1 MAAVAT
7 GAGKRKRSFSED
19 DVYLILHR
27 YTPATI
33 LTALQEVGQHVEK
46 GRRIDWRAL
55 VRKTATGITSAREY
69 QMLWRHFAY
78 NHELS
83 DSVGAGAQPLD
94 DESDLECDIEPV
106 PAPGNEALA
115 EATAF
120 AKTIIFGSSRE
131 QASGQRVNSEAPTLN
146 TPNEKI
152 VRVPS
157 DKQLVPSHRL
167 TNGTSPVYNSKQLS
181 NTGSSPDPLDPNGP
195 PKKKK
200 KTKPWSKEED
210 MELAV
215 GVQKYGEGNWL
226 DILHKCKFDSARTH
240 VQLSQRWIFIC
251 KRQGSTKLANPK
263 TVSAAASTEERKAAQ
278 KAFSMA
284 LDMPMTGLPTL
295 RSGGLQQSIQHHT
308 PMFAMA
314 TPEVKSVTVPS
325 PLPVPMPVTM
335 PIVPVPVP
343 VQPVQVQLPP
353 PQLQQAPT
361 QAAPPKVS
369 NTSNKSRNNSKKQVP
384 QPSPV
389 NGPSSIQA
397 AAIAAGGRIATPSVA
412 TNLLKA
418 AQSTKA
424 VHIRSRGTGSSKSSV
439 GSKAPTMA
447 GEPGTQL
454 GSAQHQELQNIS
466 VPSPPALTT
475 HATEQVHTVSEVAG
489 VNPLGQSAGMHF
501 PETKKTSSTT
511 PVPGSADKMEID
523 DSSNFFVV
531 TMEDL
536 FPEDTKKEDIEDPK
550 IEAIDPKDADM
561 IEFDRFVARGCLNK
575 DNQDKSK
582 IVKTA
587 PEAQSVVG
595 SQKKQLKMLPT
606 VGKCSPIFAGAP
618 ATGKRTKTPVPRGR
632 ASSGIVAATNA
643 SVPNRAVGGKAS
655 TPATTGAHNAIQ
667 QQCIT
672 NSNGNG
678 MPKSVS
684 PGTGTSANNQA
695 NTLVNEA
702 SKGNPP
708 ASQ

>member
-1 MAAVAT
+1 MAATAAAT

-19 DVYLILHR
+19 DVYLLLHR
-27 YTPATI
+27 YAPATI
-33 LTALQEVGQHVEK
+33 LTAMQEVAQHVEK
-46 GRRIDWRAL
+46 AGRGIDWRAL

-78 NHELS
+78 RHELS

-94 DESDLECDIEPV
+94 DESDLECDTEPV
-106 PAPGNEALA
+106 PAPSNEALA

-120 AKTIIFGSSRE
+120 AKTVVFGSSRE
-131 QASGQRVNSEAPTLN
+131 QASGQRVNSEAPALN

-152 VRVPS
+152 LLVPS
-157 DKQLVPSHRL
+157 DKQLVPSYCL
-167 TNGTSPVYNSKQLS
+167 TNGTGPVSNSKQLS
-181 NTGSSPDPLDPNGP
+181 NTGLSPDPFDPNEP

-210 MELAV
+210 AELAA

-240 VQLSQRWIFIC
+240 VQLSQRWVFIC

-308 PMFAMA
+308 PMFATT
-314 TPEVKSVTVPS
+314 TPEVKSVTAPA
-325 PLPVPMPVTM
+325 L
-335 PIVPVPVP
+335 PVPVP
-343 VQPVQVQLPP
+343 VVPVPVSVPAVQVQLPP
-353 PQLQQAPT
+353 PQLQQAPA

-369 NTSNKSRNNSKKQVP
+369 NTSNKSRNNSKKQVA

-389 NGPSSIQA
+389 NGPSLIQA

-424 VHIRSRGTGSSKSSV
+424 VHIRSGGTGSSKSSMV
-439 GSKAPTMA
+439 SKAPITA

-454 GSAQHQELQNIS
+454 GSTQHQELQNTS
-466 VPSPPALTT
+466 LPSPPVLTT
-475 HATEQVHTVSEVAG
+475 HATEQVRTVSEVTG
-489 VNPLGQSAGMHF
+489 VNPLGQPAEVHL
-501 PETKKTSSTT
+501 PETKKTLSTT
-511 PVPGSADKMEID
+511 PVPGSYDKMEID
-523 DSSNFFVV
+523 DSSNFFAV

-536 FPEDTKKEDIEDPK
+536 FPEYTKQEDIEDPK
-550 IEAIDPKDADM
+550 IEEAIDPKDADM
-561 IEFDRFVARGCLNK
+561 IEFDRFVAQGCLNK

-582 IVKTA
+582 TVKVA

-595 SQKKQLKMLPT
+595 SLKKQLKTLPT
-606 VGKCSPIFAGAP
+606 VGKGSPIFAGAP
-618 ATGKRTKTPVPRGR
+618 ATGKRTKTPVPQGGI
-632 ASSGIVAATNA
+632 SSGIAAAGNA

-655 TPATTGAHNAIQ
+655 APATTGPQNAVQ
-667 QQCIT
+667 NHHVT
-672 NSNGNG
+672 NSKGNG
-678 MPKSVS
+678 MSKNVA
-684 PGTGTSANNQA
+684 PGTGMLANNQA
-695 NTLVNEA
+695 NTTVNG
-702 SKGNPP
+702 SSRGNPP